1 MEQNRQYWDSLA
13 DNYCERVISPFYDGQ
28 TAKLFYRAVKDL
40 HTGFIPDRRRNQKNY
55 AILEVGCG
63 KGLFFD
69 FLQCGWEGVPS
80 DHHLIGVDSSPEMIR
95 YAKENLSGGSLVHS
109 DYTLLPFKS
118 SGFDEIY
125 SINSLLVLE
134 RENRLKCLGESF
146 RVLKAGGK
154 FTGLFPSN
162 ENHLEQAYAMK
173 ERFLKKQIF
182 TDEDE
187 ALHAVY
193 QELALRGYDP
203 VGGFI
208 DTKNGEMRQKL
219 YAKYELEDLLETT
232 GFTLQKIVPFYYPV
246 SVIRHFDLM
255 TRKNILYDWLL
266 MATKE

>member
-13 DNYCERVISPFYDGQ
+13 DNYRERVISPFYDGQ

-40 HTGFIPDRRRNQKNY
+40 HTGFIPDRKRNQKNY

-69 FLQCGWEGVPS
+69 FLQRGWEDVPS
-80 DHHLIGVDSSPEMIR
+80 YHHLIGVDSSPEMIR
-95 YAKENLSGGSLVHS
+95 HAKKKISGGSLVIA
-109 DYTLLPFKS
+109 DYNLLPFKS

-125 SINSLLVLE
+125 SINSFLVPE
-134 RENRLKCLGESF
+134 RENRLKCLGESC

-173 ERFLKKQIF
+173 ERLLKKQMYAE
-182 TDEDE
+182 EDE

-193 QELALRGYDP
+193 QELTFRGYDP

-208 DTKNGEMRQKL
+208 DTQNGKMRQKL

-232 GFTLQKIVPFYYPV
+232 GFTLRKIAPFYYPV
-246 SVIRHFDLM
+246 SVIKHFDLIV
-255 TRKNILYDWLL
+255 RKSILYDWLL
-266 MATKE
+266 LATKG